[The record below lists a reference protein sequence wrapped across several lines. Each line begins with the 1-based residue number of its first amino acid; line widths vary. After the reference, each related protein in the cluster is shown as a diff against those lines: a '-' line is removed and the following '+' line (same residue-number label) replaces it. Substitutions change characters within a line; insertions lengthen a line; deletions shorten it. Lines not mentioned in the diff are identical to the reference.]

1 MRPLPWTHSMKP
13 SLTHLTVVLTVLIAS
28 PALANDV
35 VTAAQI
41 APENGNL
48 HKQTSLNEQKL
59 QEVRNILGKINTQLA
74 NPNTD
79 ANEDAAI
86 AYADTPVT
94 TEITTEETVI
104 AKQPQDGLNAYKT
117 LQVSYEGDVEM
128 SCGAL
133 SSEAGNMRDIIYA
146 TQDIKNHAKMKK
158 QGIKAAGAI
167 GSFLIGSVTG
177 GVGLAVGGFLLDQ
190 GVDNTRSNADIFQ
203 DTAEQRRTLMMGI
216 YNAKGCNGPL
226 EHAMQNPEVFD
237 PIPNIEITTTAQR
250 DDYDFNK

>member
-1 MRPLPWTHSMKP
+1 MKP
-13 SLTHLTVVLTVLIAS
+13 SLTHLAVALAVLIAP
-28 PALANDV
+28 PAFANDPV
-35 VTAAQI
+35 KAAQV
-41 APENGNL
+41 APENGGL
-48 HKQTSLNEQKL
+48 HKRASLNEQKL
-59 QEVRNILGKINTQLA
+59 QEVRNILGKINTELKNSDLQPDD
-74 NPNTD
+74 NMVV
-79 ANEDAAI
+79 
-86 AYADTPVT
+86 AYADTQVT
-94 TEITTEETVI
+94 ETEIITEETII
-104 AKQPQDGLNAYKT
+104 ATQPEDGLSAYRT
-117 LQVSYEGDVEM
+117 LQISYEGDVEM
-128 SCGAL
+128 SCGGL
-133 SSEAGNMRDIIYA
+133 STEAGNMRDVIYA
-146 TQDIKNHAKMKK
+146 TQEIKDHAKMKK

-250 DDYDFNK
+250 DAYDFNK